1 MHSPTIAL
9 FALLATACHG
19 FTVVPAARSATIA
32 SSRRT
37 TTVSANF
44 FDDLK
49 KVAEYNTKFIGTAM
63 SSMFD
68 DRTATASHILFGFA
82 KYNDG
87 QFQANALK
95 ERIEAGEISFAD
107 AAKEFSTCPSS
118 AKGGDLGSFKKGAM
132 VPEFDAVCFDE
143 NVPLGD
149 AKISGPIKTQFGH
162 HLIAV
167 YERSAAK

>member
-1 MHSPTIAL
+1 MGWSHQVERCEVHSRTDGAALGAIGEFQCERWLSVNQHTWRDLDLISSSATLHAHRIKLTMHSPTIAL

-19 FTVVPAARSATIA
+19 FTVVPAARSAAIA

-95 ERIEAGEISFAD
+95 
-107 AAKEFSTCPSS
+107 
-118 AKGGDLGSFKKGAM
+118 
-132 VPEFDAVCFDE
+132 
-143 NVPLGD
+143 
-149 AKISGPIKTQFGH
+149 
-162 HLIAV
+162 
-167 YERSAAK
+167 